1 MCCCC
6 VHQIRHDTHTHK
18 FIVCNFSR
26 KKSQNYWLWSFGH
39 NAAKLK
45 MFECSLRLLWAKMC
59 RLCWI
64 IRWNSEIKCENTLRW
79 CIENPWWCYEHW
91 AYPPTCYMVIWPT
104 DNLLAYPFLV
114 NVKVGTSFGYSFF
127 LFSSVSFKYIGILV
141 AIELVYRNVYHLICR
156 QWHGRRF
163 SRLAESNDFRTVHKR
178 EHWFNSLVLQ
188 TEPFK
193 PKRWTKR
200 EKNQSFNR
208 SVYCFFFL
216 FFFFLCTCGS
226 NTNLSLLFFSR
237 MQSKQ
242 YGITKTA
249 WKSADKRY
257 YPDIKCSRSS
267 IWFSVGR
274 FSCCPNDSRFENF
287 IAANEKRR
295 ITSIHWHRISNS
307 KQHIQRVM
315 KLANKQK
322 HTNSIRIESLCWFQ

>member
-45 MFECSLRLLWAKMC
+45 MFECSLRLLWAKMF

-127 LFSSVSFKYIGILV
+127 FCFLRSVSNTLAFWLQSNWS
-141 AIELVYRNVYHLICR
+141 IEM
-156 QWHGRRF
+156 F
-163 SRLAESNDFRTVHKR
+163 T
-178 EHWFNSLVLQ
+178 
-188 TEPFK
+188 
-193 PKRWTKR
+193 
-200 EKNQSFNR
+200 
-208 SVYCFFFL
+208 
-216 FFFFLCTCGS
+216 
-226 NTNLSLLFFSR
+226 
-237 MQSKQ
+237 
-242 YGITKTA
+242 
-249 WKSADKRY
+249 
-257 YPDIKCSRSS
+257 
-267 IWFSVGR
+267 IWFVDNGTVGVSV
-274 FSCCPNDSRFENF
+274 
-287 IAANEKRR
+287 
-295 ITSIHWHRISNS
+295 
-307 KQHIQRVM
+307 V
-315 KLANKQK
+315 
-322 HTNSIRIESLCWFQ
+322 